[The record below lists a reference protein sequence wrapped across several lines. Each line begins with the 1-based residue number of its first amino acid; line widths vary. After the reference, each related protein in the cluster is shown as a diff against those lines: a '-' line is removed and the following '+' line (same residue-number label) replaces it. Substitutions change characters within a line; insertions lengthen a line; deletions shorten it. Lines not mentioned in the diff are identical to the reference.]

1 MLSQPH
7 DDEYEERAAIIE
19 HDGGLPKRWA
29 EPLAR
34 LLTAPKP
41 GAYLP
46 ERWEIIKSD
55 AAELVG
61 RNWARLD
68 TVGWSPAD
76 VKALIPMIDGRR
88 ILAIHMGDLVVE
100 MPNGSKATICRRP
113 VIDGPANWNEGRRT
127 G

>member
-1 MLSQPH
+1 MPSPPH
-7 DDEYEERAAIIE
+7 EDEYEERAAIIE
-19 HDGGLPKRWA
+19 HAGGLPRRWA

-46 ERWEIIKSD
+46 ERWEVIKGD

-61 RNWARLD
+61 RHWARLD
-68 TVGWSPAD
+68 TVGWSLAD
-76 VKALIPMIDGRR
+76 VKGLIPMIAGRR

-100 MPNGSKATICRRP
+100 MPNGDRAMICRRP